1 MSGHASG
8 TGGSEASGD
17 ASGSGTLEARLGHRF
32 ANAEL
37 LQAALTHPSYANDHG
52 GGCGNERLEF
62 LGDAVLGL
70 AVAELLYAAYPDWPE
85 GHLTRARAALVN
97 ASALAEKARRLDLGR
112 HARLGRTEQR
122 GGGAEKERIL
132 ANVFEAVV
140 GALYLDAGLAPV
152 VALVEREFRDELASG
167 DVVHA
172 RDPKTRF
179 QEWAHAA
186 YQRTPRYRAEADSGV
201 EDADDRFCVTVE
213 VEGEVFGSGS
223 GRTKRAAE
231 RAAARNALARV
242 ESREPPA
249 SSTEPERLAPEP
261 GDPLAPPERRDPG
274 ALRDG

>member
-1 MSGHASG
+1 MSD
-8 TGGSEASGD
+8 EAIEPGAAELPGD
-17 ASGSGTLEARLGHRF
+17 APGSAALEARLGHRF
-32 ANAEL
+32 ADAEL
-37 LQAALTHPSYANDHG
+37 LRAALTHPSYANDHG

-70 AVAELLYAAYPDWPE
+70 AVAQLLYAAYPDWPE

-97 ASALAEKARRLDLGR
+97 ASALAEKARRLELGR
-112 HARLGRTEQR
+112 RARLGRTEQR

-132 ANVFEAVV
+132 ANLFEAVI

-152 VALVEREFRDELASG
+152 VALVEREFRDELAAG

-186 YQRTPRYRAEADSGV
+186 YQRTPRYRAEADSGI
-201 EDADDRFCVTVE
+201 EDADERFCVSVE
-213 VEGEVFGSGS
+213 VEGEVWGRGT

-231 RAAARNALARV
+231 RAAARDALVREEARDPLG
-242 ESREPPA
+242 EAKDGDPIAR
-249 SSTEPERLAPEP
+249 PEP
-261 GDPLAPPERRDPG
+261 RDPG
-274 ALRDG
+274 VARDG